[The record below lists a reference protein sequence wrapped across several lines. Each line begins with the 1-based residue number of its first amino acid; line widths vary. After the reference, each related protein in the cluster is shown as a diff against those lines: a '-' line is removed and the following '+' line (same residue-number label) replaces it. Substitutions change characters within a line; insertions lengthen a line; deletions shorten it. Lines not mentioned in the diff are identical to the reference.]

1 MKTALSRALVLVVL
15 PLMAL
20 ACSSREPRS
29 MSAAAMLA
37 TPNPQAITPPGG
49 PAVADRAMRI
59 TVETTVVVPHR
70 DAAVS
75 ALRSSVASFGGY
87 VGEGTVTGG
96 DVGGSASFTVKIPV
110 AGLADFRGKL
120 ASLGEV
126 TRESEK
132 AEDVTEA
139 RADIKARLRNARAED
154 GRLLDLLANRTGNL
168 GDVVAVEKELAS
180 VRETIER
187 FEAEE
192 RTLEGQIA
200 FATVKIELT
209 TVWVPPPESPWQKL
223 VASAKEGL
231 VNAKDVVFGVVTL
244 GLVAGP
250 TLLMFAAAG
259 YAFYWVIN
267 RWAKKRKAPAA

>member
-1 MKTALSRALVLVVL
+1 VLSRAFGRRGVIGSF
-15 PLMAL
+15 L
-20 ACSSREPRS
+20 AEPV
-29 MSAAAMLA
+29 AAMLA
-37 TPNPQAITPPGG
+37 APNPQTATTPNG

-75 ALRSSVASFGGY
+75 ALRASVSSFGGY
-87 VGEGTVTGG
+87 VGEGTVSGG
-96 DVGGSASFTVKIPV
+96 DVGGSAAFTVKIPV
-110 AGLADFRGKL
+110 AGLADFRGKV

-126 TRESEK
+126 TRDSEK

-154 GRLLDLLANRTGNL
+154 ARLLDLLATKTGNL
-168 GDVVAVEKELAS
+168 GDVVLVEKELAS

-209 TVWVPPPESPWQKL
+209 TVWVPPAESPWAKL
-223 VASAKEGL
+223 VQSAKEGL
-231 VNAKDVVFGVVTL
+231 VTAKDVVFGLVTF

-250 TLLMFAAAG
+250 TLLIFAAMA
-259 YAFYWVIN
+259 YAFYLVVK
-267 RWAKKRKAPAA
+267 RWAKKRKPAAG